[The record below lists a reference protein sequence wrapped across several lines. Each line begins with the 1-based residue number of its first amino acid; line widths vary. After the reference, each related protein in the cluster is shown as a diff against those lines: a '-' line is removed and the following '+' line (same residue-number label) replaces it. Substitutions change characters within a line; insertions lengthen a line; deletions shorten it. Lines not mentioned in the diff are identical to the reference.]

1 MPFIL
6 VIVPRPDELTL
17 SLNEA
22 WAVFYTQAKVDSLK
36 AMPGVFYLDD
46 TAWIFDTRTALRAF
60 ALVTHRATEHGL
72 QLHSFPLNGQTLRS
86 HVASYPKSQKL
97 EEFLAS

>member
-1 MPFIL
+1 MSFIL

-22 WAVFYTQAKVDSLK
+22 WAVFYTQAKVERLK
-36 AMPGVFYLDD
+36 AMAGVFYIDD
-46 TAWIFDTRTALRAF
+46 TAWIFDTRKALREF
-60 ALVTHRATEHGL
+60 ALVTHRATEQGI
-72 QLHSFPLNGQTLRS
+72 QLHSFPLNRETLRS
-86 HVASYPKSQKL
+86 HVTSYPQSQKL